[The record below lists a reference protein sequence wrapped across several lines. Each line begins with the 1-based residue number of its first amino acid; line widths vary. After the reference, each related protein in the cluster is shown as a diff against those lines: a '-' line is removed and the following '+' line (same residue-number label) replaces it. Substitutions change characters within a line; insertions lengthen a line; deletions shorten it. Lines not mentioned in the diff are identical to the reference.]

1 MSNQLQIRV
10 PLDSGDTLV
19 AEAGSDL
26 IYKEIFIGIEKPDGS
41 WIDLAVVGE
50 GYSYIEKSNGKTQG
64 VIPVPGEY
72 TIKVFD
78 PQDECD
84 MKTEVTVYDKEVG
97 E

>member
-1 MSNQLQIRV
+1 MSNSLQIRV

-26 IYKEIFIGIEKPDGS
+26 IYKEIFIGIEKPDGA

-50 GYSYIEKSNGKTQG
+50 GYSYIEESSGNPQG

-72 TIKVFD
+72 KIKVFD

-84 MKTEVTVYDKEVG
+84 MKAEVTVYDKEVS